1 VRFIIRAQIPA
12 EAGNRMVKDPNF
24 LNDIEKHI
32 SNIKAEATYFFEA
45 GGDRVMVFVA
55 DIPSADMIPAIAEP
69 LFQKYSAKVEFHPVM
84 VLDDLKKA
92 IAKFGNK

>member
-1 VRFIIRAQIPA
+1 MRFIIRAQIPA

-24 LNDIEKHI
+24 ISDMEKYI
-32 SNIKAEATYFFEA
+32 SNVKAEAVYFFEA
-45 GGDRVMVFVA
+45 GGDRTVVFIA
-55 DIPSADMIPAIAEP
+55 DISSADMIPSIAEP

-92 IAKFGNK
+92 LSKM